1 MTDVPKLE
9 TGSSESMNKI
19 FKLYINGYRVMLLNR
34 NMQKNFQIFQ
44 KFWSVLKLISCI
56 SLSHFFAHR
65 TLRLLSLFFEAI
77 MPHPS
82 FFHLFQNNSLFFD

>member
-44 KFWSVLKLISCI
+44 KFWSVLKL
-56 SLSHFFAHR
+56 
-65 TLRLLSLFFEAI
+65 
-77 MPHPS
+77 
-82 FFHLFQNNSLFFD
+82 